1 MALYAAERELHRADL
16 ATINGFRVTSGQI
29 PSLPDLGVLPWDEY
43 VGIEAVGTVPA
54 GSVRVATAAEASR
67 VVDPRRHRVADGT
80 RVRHRT
86 GLADRST
93 DDLATLRRV
102 LDELDGL
109 STRPP
114 DELDRA
120 LRGLL
125 DAYSHRL
132 DAWYTSLATRRLA
145 ALRSTTPEGVHLGAY
160 GWLDELRP
168 ATGAGVNHGFVHAP
182 SLPQAATAAVLR
194 SGHLAHHDA
203 EHEAL
208 EIDLTADRVRTA
220 LALLDGVAQG
230 QPLAA
235 LLGYRFERAVRD
247 RGVFLAR
254 YILPIRRLA
263 PLRPDG
269 ADPAPPAPR
278 TSRRPRRRRRRRAPR
293 ALAH

>member
-1 MALYAAERELHRADL
+1 M
-16 ATINGFRVTSGQI
+16 
-29 PSLPDLGVLPWDEY
+29 LPWDEY

-54 GSVRVATAAEASR
+54 GGVRVATAAEASR
-67 VVDPRRHRVADGT
+67 VVIPGV
-80 RVRHRT
+80 T
-86 GLADRST
+86 GSQPARAFVTGRLADRST
-93 DDLATLRRV
+93 DDLDTLRRV

-145 ALRSTTPEGVHLGAY
+145 ALRSTTPDGVHLGAY

-168 ATGAGVNHGFVHAP
+168 ATDAGVNHGFVHAP

-203 EHEAL
+203 EHQAL

-220 LALLDGVAQG
+220 LTLLDGVAQG

-247 RGVFLAR
+247 REHLLAP

-269 ADPAPPAPR
+269 AAPHRQPPR
-278 TSRRPRRRRRRRAPR
+278 TTSPPETSSTASRCSSAGALRDRRCSTPCSSW
-293 ALAH
+293 